1 MPEAVSQ
8 STLPRP
14 PGPKELLR
22 RHGLRAR
29 KSLGQHFLARLEIA
43 QRIVELADLPRKETV
58 VELGAGLG
66 LLTFALA
73 QYFPRVIAYEL
84 DEKLLEI
91 LRQETFLPPSV
102 DLRPGDILR
111 LDYRALREEIGTSL
125 ILFGNLPYYLSSR
138 LLFRLYQE
146 YRLFKACVF
155 MFQREVAER
164 LLAPPGS
171 RTYGLLSVLTALLT
185 EARRLFVL
193 SPGHFYPPPE
203 VSSAVVKLVFR
214 EVQVPDNL
222 FRVLKVAFSRRRKK
236 LLRNLATVWPESR
249 LREIFRELS
258 LSEDLRAEALAP
270 EKYLNLALRL
280 QAYETIKK
288 GK

>member
-1 MPEAVSQ
+1 MPEVVSRDIP
-8 STLPRP
+8 SRP

-29 KSLGQHFLARLEIA
+29 KSLGQHFLARPEVA
-43 QRIVELADLPRKETV
+43 HRIVELADLSGLKTV

-73 QYFPRVIAYEL
+73 QHFPRVIAYEL
-84 DEKLLEI
+84 DERLLEI
-91 LRQETFLPPSV
+91 LEKEAFLPPRV
-102 DLRPGDILR
+102 ELRRGDILR
-111 LDYRALREEIGTSL
+111 LDYRALREEIGAPL
-125 ILFGNLPYYLSSR
+125 VLFGNLPYYLSSR

-146 YRLFKACVF
+146 HSSLRACVF

-171 RTYGLLSVLTALLT
+171 KSYGLLSVLTALLT
-185 EARRLFVL
+185 QARRLLVL

-203 VSSAVVKLVFR
+203 VSSAVVRLVFR
-214 EVQVPDNL
+214 EVRCPKNL

-236 LLRNLATVWPESR
+236 LLRNLATVWPEGP
-249 LREIFRELS
+249 LREIFRELA
-258 LSEDLRAEALAP
+258 LPEDLRAEALAP
-270 EKYLNLALRL
+270 EKYLALAARL
-280 QAYETIKK
+280 EAYETVEQ